1 MTSIVSGQLYD
12 VFRMNVPAVSWER
25 FMLISRIPMSWR
37 SMENGGRFNMYYRD
51 STGRNQNVFGE
62 NKPMGPIDGY
72 PSMDNVSLRI
82 PAGCTWVAISIQGDR
97 RQTCGRDFL
106 PFEANWQVFKSG
118 SGGISISAT

>member
-1 MTSIVSGQLYD
+1 
-12 VFRMNVPAVSWER
+12 
-25 FMLISRIPMSWR
+25 MLISRIPMSWR